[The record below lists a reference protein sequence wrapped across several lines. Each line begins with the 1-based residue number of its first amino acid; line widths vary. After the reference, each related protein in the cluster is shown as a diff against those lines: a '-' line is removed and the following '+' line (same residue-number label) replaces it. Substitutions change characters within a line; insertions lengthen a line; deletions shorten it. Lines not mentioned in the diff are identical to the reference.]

1 MQNAHTL
8 VEAFISIVCIAIG
21 TVGASF
27 VDCKGILASKAGFLT
42 FRTTIPEKEIVSF
55 AMVVVGKT

>member
-1 MQNAHTL
+1 M
-8 VEAFISIVCIAIG
+8 EAFINIVCIATG

-42 FRTTIPEKEIVSF
+42 FRTTIPEMEIVSF
-55 AMVVVGKT
+55 AKVVVDMT